1 VTTTLCCTKQGWPA
15 AAQEIAGRTVNDS
28 AASYSSGLWELFH
41 MLSVSRAPRALPAA
55 ALAEAVRTFVD
66 AFFNCEQC
74 RRHFLSAY
82 DACDSGACA
91 LTDSAVFASTAAV
104 TAAAAS
110 GKTSSSSTGAYYKGR
125 EGAAM
130 WLWRA
135 HNSVNMRLA
144 HERGVEVSNVM
155 RTLYHRL
162 VCIILGANC
171 QCGELLAARHA
182 NHM

>member
-1 VTTTLCCTKQGWPA
+1 
-15 AAQEIAGRTVNDS
+15 
-28 AASYSSGLWELFH
+28 

-55 ALAEAVRTFVD
+55 ALAEAIRTFVD

-91 LTDSAVFASTAAV
+91 LTDSAVFASTATV
-104 TAAAAS
+104 TAAAAAN
-110 GKTSSSSTGAYYKGR
+110 GKTSSSSAGGYYKGR

-144 HERGVEVSNVM
+144 HERGVEVCNVLQ
-155 RTLYHRL
+155 RFYYL
-162 VCIILGANC
+162 IISQVTCGASALSYWAAGYNAVY
-171 QCGELLAARHA
+171 QCTTA
-182 NHM
+182 

>member
-1 VTTTLCCTKQGWPA
+1 
-15 AAQEIAGRTVNDS
+15 VNDS

-55 ALAEAVRTFVD
+55 ALAEAIGTFVD

-91 LTDSAVFASTAAV
+91 LTDSAVFAGAATA
-104 TAAAAS
+104 TAAAAGGS
-110 GKTSSSSTGAYYKGR
+110 GSDKTSSSSNGGGYYKGR

-144 HERGVEVSNVM
+144 HERGVEVCFQC
-155 RTLYHRL
+155 TLFSLDYTASF
-162 VCIILGANC
+162 V
-171 QCGELLAARHA
+171 
-182 NHM
+182 